1 MNIPSQSKQGATDVL
16 LASIAAPDLPLALV
30 QTRVAS
36 IYGLTGTWRRLGGER
51 EQNFRLVTDDRQQ
64 FVVKVASIEEPT
76 ESLEFQIEALEH
88 VAAIDARLPVP
99 RVTRTLQGEPMGSI
113 TDENGQIHILR
124 VLSFLPGQTLLDR
137 IKAAGR
143 PLQAAELMTLG
154 SMSGRLAR
162 ALQGFHGR
170 GAPTS
175 MPWDLKSA
183 PLLLD
188 RLLVHMPERIR
199 PVALALLPDLAQ
211 AVSEH
216 LPKLRAQV
224 IYNDFH
230 ESNIL
235 AEFAPVFSVQGVIDF
250 GDMVYGPIAQDLA
263 VVIASLI
270 HWTPDPVLA
279 ATCLARGYQRF
290 MPLEAEDLTVLRR
303 LVLAR
308 LLLQVG
314 IVAYQSSV
322 NGLDTA
328 LDNLQS
334 CYMGAIERFAQVT
347 DAAFV
352 AGILPSVVPM
362 SAPVAAILPVSMPS
376 LLQYRESVL
385 GKTYTFYN
393 EPLELV
399 RGRGSKVYDA
409 SGKEYLDCYN
419 NVANLGHC
427 HPYVVDAL
435 TQQASTLNTN
445 SRYLHREIV
454 RLGERLSTT
463 LPPHLDTWIF
473 VCTGSE
479 ANDLA
484 VRMARAVT
492 GKEGIIV
499 TENSYHGNT
508 SIGAPLSLIDYD
520 ASDRPAW
527 VETVPPPNLYR
538 GLYRQGDNDAG
549 SKYADHVDQAAR
561 VLADNGKGMAGLLI
575 DSIFDAN
582 GALVPPPDYLSQAY
596 ANVRRHGGLTIADEV
611 QMGFGR
617 SGTHMWGFQ
626 AFDVEPDIVT
636 MGKPMGNGHPIAA
649 LVTRRE
655 IAAALQTRGGY
666 FNTFG
671 GNTVSAVVGNACLDV
686 LWGEDLQ
693 GNARKSGVVLK
704 AGFDDLMKRHELV
717 GHIQGRG
724 LFLGVE
730 LVTDRITRAPAKLA
744 ARWVRERMKALGV
757 LISSTGPLGNIIKI
771 RPPLVFSEADAARC
785 LEALENALSEVPA
798 ELRQKTSE
806 QGNGHLSHHS
816 PQTR

>member
-1 MNIPSQSKQGATDVL
+1 VTMQSQSKQDATDAL

-30 QTRVAS
+30 EAGVATT
-36 IYGLTGTWRRLGGER
+36 YGLTGRWRRLGGER
-51 EQNFRLVTDDRQQ
+51 EQNFRLVTGDGRQ
-64 FVVKVASIEEPT
+64 FVVKVASLDEPT
-76 ESLEFQIEALEH
+76 ESLEFQIEALDH
-88 VAAIDARLPVP
+88 IAAIDASFPVP
-99 RVTRTLQGEPMGSI
+99 RVVRTMKGEPMGRIADVS
-113 TDENGQIHILR
+113 GQLHILR
-124 VLSFLPGQTLLDR
+124 VLTFLPGQTLLDR
-137 IKAAGR
+137 IKMSGR
-143 PLQAAELMTLG
+143 PLQAAEQMTLG

-162 ALQGFHGR
+162 ALQGFQGR
-170 GAPTS
+170 GAPKS

-183 PLLLD
+183 PPVLD
-188 RLLVHMPERIR
+188 RLLFNMPERVR
-199 PVALALLPDLAQ
+199 PIALALLPDLAQ
-211 AVSEH
+211 VVSEH

-235 AEFAPVFSVQGVIDF
+235 AEVDPVFSVKGVIDF
-250 GDMVYGPIAQDLA
+250 GDMVHGPIAQDLA
-263 VVIASLI
+263 VTIASLI
-270 HWTPDPVLA
+270 HWTPDPVFA
-279 ATCLARGYQRF
+279 ATCLALGYQRF
-290 MPLEAEDLTVLRR
+290 MPLEDADLAVLRR
-303 LVLAR
+303 LVLTR

-314 IVAYQSSV
+314 IVSHQSSV
-322 NGLDTA
+322 NGLDTP
-328 LDNLQS
+328 LDDLQG
-334 CYMGAIERFAQVT
+334 CYMDAIECIAQVT

-352 AGILPSVVPM
+352 AGILPSVVPA
-362 SAPVAAILPVSMPS
+362 SAAVAVIPPVPTPS
-376 LLQYRESVL
+376 LLEYREAVL

-409 SGKEYLDCYN
+409 SGNEYLDCYN
-419 NVANLGHC
+419 NVSNLGHC
-427 HPYVVDAL
+427 HPYVVAAL
-435 TQQASTLNTN
+435 TRQASTLNTN

-484 VRMARAVT
+484 VRMARGVT
-492 GKEGIIV
+492 GKEGIVV

-508 SIGAPLSLIDYD
+508 SIGAPLSLIDYN

-549 SKYADHVDQAAR
+549 SKYAGHVDQAAR
-561 VLADNGKGMAGLLI
+561 MLADNGKGMAGLLI

-582 GALVPPPDYLSQAY
+582 GALVPPPDYLPQAY
-596 ANVRRHGGLTIADEV
+596 AKVRRHGALTIADEV
-611 QMGFGR
+611 QMGFAR

-693 GNARKSGVVLK
+693 GNAHRSGAALK
-704 AGFDDLMKRHELV
+704 AGLDDLMKRHELV

-730 LVTDRITRAPAKLA
+730 LLTDRISRAPAKLA

-757 LISSTGPLGNIIKI
+757 LVSSTGPLGNIIKI
-771 RPPLVFSEADAARC
+771 RPPLVFSEADVARC
-785 LEALENALSEVPA
+785 LEALDNALSEVPA
-798 ELRQKTSE
+798 DLRLTK
-806 QGNGHLSHHS
+806 L
-816 PQTR
+816 